1 MKVYLSSNFLYSLI
15 HSEGKENIKNLL
27 LDSID
32 SNTRF
37 YTSTYTIHLLF
48 SKLGTI
54 DTEKKTMILRN
65 VEDLVDSIFDLSME
79 EIRSDLLLGEGLGL
93 EQVIAL
99 NQGMDLFYQN
109 SIEDM
114 VMHHLLK
121 VRNFFGETK

>member
-48 SKLGTI
+48 SKLDTI

-79 EIRSDLLLGEGLGL
+79 VIRSDLLLGEGLGL

-109 SIEDM
+109 SKEGM

>member
-54 DTEKKTMILRN
+54 DSEKKSMILRN

-79 EIRSDLLLGEGLGL
+79 EIRSELLLGEGLGL

-109 SIEDM
+109 SKEDM
-114 VMHHLLK
+114 VTHHLLK

>member
-1 MKVYLSSNFLYSLI
+1 
-15 HSEGKENIKNLL
+15 
-27 LDSID
+27 
-32 SNTRF
+32 
-37 YTSTYTIHLLF
+37 LLF
-48 SKLGTI
+48 SKLATI

-109 SIEDM
+109 SKEDM